1 MELKL
6 FSHTRFFAL
15 PNGDCAN
22 EKSIREQVLE
32 PTLICS
38 PQHHRLFFQ
47 RPLYVNQ
54 ALVATSAEAE
64 LLVAQALDEGAIH
77 QYVDL
82 LQESPLGRHG
92 EQSLVGVSCVTP
104 DSLCTLLPD
113 GTGQLGETF
122 RLHHGIASRK
132 GHISKGVGQD
142 GTEKFF
148 GSHGMSGMDIP

>member
-32 PTLICS
+32 PTLIFF
-38 PQHHRLFFQ
+38 PQNHSLFFQ

-54 ALVATSAEAE
+54 ALVAAASEAE
-64 LLVAQALDEGAIH
+64 LFVAQALDERAIY
-77 QYVDL
+77 QYVDI
-82 LQESPLGRHG
+82 LQEFPLGRHG
-92 EQSLVGVSCVTP
+92 EQGFVRVARIAP
-104 DSLCTLLPD
+104 DGLRALLPD
-113 GTGQLGETF
+113 SAGQLSESFG
-122 RLHHGIASRK
+122 LHHGVATREGDVGK
-132 GHISKGVGQD
+132 RVSKN
-142 GTEKFF
+142 GTENLL